1 MKRFVPKIIAITFA
15 LVCIFSFFAC
25 TVKPGQPVTYTVT
38 VRQSEGGTI
47 SYECADEKIVT
58 GSKISVL
65 LKADEHYEL
74 DGFFVN
80 GEKKIP
86 DASGRFTVVVQNEN
100 IVLSAKFKEKTYSF
114 VAAVKDSPEGSG
126 QAFFGEKSD
135 GKVPF
140 SVVAAEHY
148 EIVYMSL
155 DGNEIAFDKTAR
167 LQKYDG
173 SVSAYSDHNLEVK
186 FSAIVYGVT
195 VDEPLGAVTSDKT
208 GGVYGEKVK
217 ISVKLPVD
225 GKLISLKVNGKDIA
239 KQNEYEYEI
248 TVDGD
253 ITVTAEVDCTKYT
266 VQAVGDE
273 GIDDVVLSRAEV
285 PAGGSVTVT
294 AVPKKGYEATIAYVG
309 KVKYF
314 LKNNSFTL
322 ENISSDVVISVVS
335 EKKQLTVSVG
345 SGDGGT
351 LSSSKQTF
359 YYGDKITLYVT
370 PQKGYRLVSLTVNS
384 ETVAVTDGKAIL
396 ENYAEDVVAFAEFE
410 KEIYSVSFAR
420 SEGGSVS
427 CDRTS
432 YSVGEQPAFTFTCER
447 GYKIKRITLN
457 GKIVSASGDKFVLPE
472 GTTGDV
478 TVYAEFEKILYK
490 ISFAVSGEGEATC
503 DKTAYSVGDEI
514 TVSYS
519 CATGIE
525 AEITVNGEL
534 IGHDG
539 GLLKLSGYASDLDVK
554 VCFTVKKYSVSVN
567 ANEGGSYSL
576 SPKGKIEHG
585 GSVTLALSPDAGY
598 EIGSVTINGKEAKQ
612 QDNRLTVENICEDI
626 SIEVVFSKIKYSF
639 IASAG
644 TGGKIISDKQKFTA
658 GEILTIKF
666 VPDSGYKLDSAY
678 LGGMAITDKIK
689 DGTLTLTAGT
699 GDVKISAVFVRV
711 GAKTFA
717 LTSSLDR
724 KYGSVA
730 FNPSVVSEGGTAI
743 FVVKM
748 NPGYEVAKVTAN
760 GAEVSPV
767 NGVYYCENVRE
778 DILVAVEY
786 TLTKYSISVVQ
797 PENARITAPQEYTV
811 EDEVILSVTPEKG
824 YEATF
829 VTINGTDY
837 PVDENG
843 KARYSG
849 YGDITVTATIKEGR
863 YAVILTENR
872 FVTAS
877 LDFSEGGIS
886 APVKLTA
893 KAKTDYK
900 IVAVVINGKSYDW
913 TGGTYEIKDIREKT
927 TVSVVT
933 DYVYYAVSIAN
944 YLDGNKTTS
953 AGFVSADRSTYSV
966 ADTVTFT
973 VTVEGGYYLRSVT
986 INGANYTDKI
996 MDGKFT
1002 YTGRGAITVVANFAA
1017 NGIEVRGTLSD
1028 DRTGDKISGVSV
1040 RIEKPDGLLV
1050 KTVTTAGGG
1059 RFSAELPNGKYVAYA
1074 VSDEYMYA
1082 RHVEFGGQ
1090 NQTVEISLEA
1100 AGSAF
1105 SSSTDFS
1112 KAKFSYDFDEG
1123 ENVTIDGNTP
1133 SMTFA
1138 GDENGTFGI
1147 TFTAHNQCDRNDANR
1162 ENEPGIGIVIRAG
1175 SNSFICQF
1183 VRDSARIII
1192 NNNWKSI
1199 KSGTAKPYYN
1209 FNNPGEKHSLAF
1221 VKTGDTVVF
1230 LAKGDSGEY
1239 EPVFV
1244 YSDARLNARCTYSF
1258 YVTKFN
1264 ATKTLNM
1271 GFTGVK
1277 TFDSVSRLSSVK
1289 ADLQTNETADGY
1301 TIAESYDDGYI
1312 IGKTYRVYAV
1322 PTGDKKL
1329 TSLLVDG
1336 NAVDFTSDGAGGG
1349 YVYITAGTNK
1359 KVEAK
1364 FTSFINGDPTWS
1376 DGRGYGDFDYD
1387 KTLFYRNDLITD
1399 GADPGVMF
1407 VSEEE
1412 DPVYGGWFYMTVTG
1426 DMSYERVWSGDGVY
1440 YRSAAFRCYRSKNL
1454 SDWERV
1460 GAIDGFAL
1468 GVKPEQWAWDCYW
1481 APEMMR
1487 DSKTGKYFLYFSSR
1501 SKRGNGTNY
1510 SSSDNTSLSGSGKW
1524 DRLYIGIAMAD
1535 TPVGPYKLV
1544 SALDYNKACGV
1555 ENKNTNANG
1564 EVIDANVVPINFAKN
1579 IDAIKNRGY
1588 DFWPAIDVSPFMDED
1603 GTLYLYFSQH
1613 MSSASYGNSIW
1624 VMRMKD
1630 MITPDYS
1637 TMRMVSLPGY
1647 TDVTSVGKSDDI
1659 YFNSGDIDFAS
1670 TFGFTRYAYDGN
1682 VNGNGI
1688 NEGVNVIKDYSSGKY
1703 FLTYSPFG
1711 YGSRRYS
1718 IMQSVSDSPF
1728 GPFHKLDAGVA
1739 NPVLGI
1745 YNSGDGIDYN
1755 MKTDLSA
1762 SIDYTAG
1769 TGHHC
1774 FVRAG
1779 SELFAVYHAF
1789 ANPVSNY
1796 NGSTFM
1802 GRRIAADRIFFTYN
1816 EKVGHNVLYGNGPT
1830 DTLQFAPE
1838 STSGYGNIAGNA
1850 TITATNAADD
1860 TIKYLNDGLFV
1871 MHNAYESRE
1880 FSANGD
1886 SVIKFSFDTPQKM
1899 RAVMIYS
1906 AARYSYALRKVS
1918 EIKLITSGNREIVMK
1933 DVTLNANYYNSEKK
1947 TMHYGGAIIAEF
1959 SAIKVKSVVITIKS
1973 EDKLVPGGEIKI
1985 SDVVILGEKNAEI
1998 SSDQA
2003 MYASGN
2009 GTSDLSDGIRV
2020 DGKPFDKAWQNAK
2033 TYTFTSGGIKFEA
2046 KAVRGKTGAYFLF
2059 TAYDQTVV
2067 HSANSG
2073 NTSKMSGLRRFYK
2086 NTGWQLSLYAGSGS
2100 FNSSKAVVVVSDAYN
2115 FIVDNGKTV
2124 NFASYVNG
2132 TVNGYT
2138 ESYSVEAFVPY
2149 DGSDAGTIPSI
2160 SALVRYRHVEGAT
2173 ALVNTFINVCQAN
2186 NNIIEFDC

>member
-1 MKRFVPKIIAITFA
+1 MKRFAPKFIALMFA
-15 LVCIFSFFAC
+15 LVCVFSFFAC
-25 TVKPGQPVTYTVT
+25 NANSEQPVTYTVT
-38 VRQSEGGTI
+38 VLQSVGGTI

-58 GSKISVL
+58 GSKILVL
-65 LKADEHYEL
+65 LKADEHYEP
-74 DGFFVN
+74 DVFFVN

-100 IVLSAKFKEKTYSF
+100 IVLSAKFKEKSYSF
-114 VAAVKDSPEGSG
+114 VAAVEDSPEGSG
-126 QAFFGEKSD
+126 SAFFGEKSD

-140 SVVAAEHY
+140 SVIAAEHY
-148 EIVYMSL
+148 EISYMSI
-155 DGNEIAFDKTAR
+155 DGNEIEFDKSSR
-167 LQKYDG
+167 MQKYDG
-173 SVSAYSDHNLEVK
+173 SVSAYSNHNLEVK
-186 FSAIVYGVT
+186 FSAIVYGVI
-195 VDEPLGAVTSDKT
+195 VDEPLGAVTADKA
-208 GGVYGEKVK
+208 GGIFGETVK
-217 ISVKLPVD
+217 ISVKLPSD
-225 GKLISLKVNGKDIA
+225 GKLLSLKVNGKDIA
-239 KQNEYEYEI
+239 EQNKYEYEI
-248 TVDGD
+248 IIKGD
-253 ITVTAEVDCTKYT
+253 TIISAEVDCTKYT
-266 VQAVGDE
+266 VQALGDE
-273 GIDDVVLSRAEV
+273 GIEDVVLSRGEV
-285 PAGGSVTVT
+285 PAGGSVIVT
-294 AVPKKGYEATIAYVG
+294 AVPQKGYEATIAYVG

-335 EKKQLTVSVG
+335 EKKQLTVSVV

-370 PQKGYRLVSLTVNS
+370 PQKGYRVAYLTVNG
-384 ETVAVTDGKAIL
+384 ENIAVTDGKAIL
-396 ENYAEDVVAFAEFE
+396 EDYAENIVATAEFE

-420 SEGGSVS
+420 SDGGFVS

-432 YSVGEQPAFTFTCER
+432 YSVGEQPLFEFTCER

-457 GKIVSASGDKFVLPE
+457 GKTISVSGDKFALPA
-472 GTTGDV
+472 GTVGDV
-478 TVYAEFEKILYK
+478 TVYAEFEKIIYK
-490 ISFAVSGEGEATC
+490 ISFAFSGEGQAAC
-503 DKTAYSVGDEI
+503 DKTTYSVGDEI

-519 CATGIE
+519 CENGIE

-534 IGHDG
+534 VESEG
-539 GLLKLSGYASDLDVK
+539 GLLKLRGYAADLDVK
-554 VCFTVKKYSVSVN
+554 VRFVVKKYSVEVN
-567 ANEGGSYSL
+567 ASAGGSYSL

-585 GSVTLALSPDAGY
+585 GSVTLTLSPDTGY
-598 EIGSVTINGKEAKQ
+598 EIGSVTINGKDAKP
-612 QDNRLTVENICEDI
+612 DGNRLTIDNVCENVNVI
-626 SIEVVFSKIKYSF
+626 VVFRKIEYSF
-639 IASAG
+639 IASSV
-644 TGGKIISDKQKFTA
+644 TGGKIISDKQKFTV
-658 GEILTIKF
+658 GEIITIKF

-711 GAKTFA
+711 GAKTFN
-717 LTSSLDR
+717 LSSSLDK

-730 FNPSVVSEGGTAI
+730 FNPSVVSEGGTAV
-743 FVVKM
+743 FVVNM
-748 NPGYEVAKVTAN
+748 NPGYEAAKVTAN
-760 GAEVSPV
+760 GIAVLPV
-767 NGVYYCENVRE
+767 NGVYYCENVKE

-786 TLTKYSISVVQ
+786 TLTKYAISVEQ
-797 PENARITAPQEYTV
+797 PENARIIAPTEYTV
-811 EDEVILSVTPEKG
+811 EDRVILSATPGKG
-824 YEATF
+824 YVVTF
-829 VTINGTDY
+829 ITINGKNY
-837 PVDENG
+837 SVDENG
-843 KARYSG
+843 NAIYSG
-849 YGDITVTATIKEGR
+849 YGDIVVKATITEGR
-863 YAVILTENR
+863 YAVILNENM

-877 LDFSEGGIS
+877 LDLSEGGIS

-900 IVAVVINGKSYDW
+900 IVAVVINGRSYAW

-927 TVSVVT
+927 TVSIVT
-933 DYVYYAVSIAN
+933 DYVYYAVSIVN
-944 YLDGNKTTS
+944 YLDGNKTTL
-953 AGFVSADRSTYSV
+953 AGFVSSDRSVYSV
-966 ADTVTFT
+966 VDTVTFT
-973 VTVEGGYYLRSVT
+973 VNVENGYYLRSVT
-986 INGANYTDKI
+986 INGVNYTDKI
-996 MDGKFT
+996 KDGKFT
-1002 YTGRGAITVVANFAA
+1002 FEGRGAITVVANYAA

-1040 RIEKPDGLLV
+1040 RIEKTDGTHV
-1050 KTVTTAGGG
+1050 KTVTSSGGG
-1059 RFSAELPNGKYVAYA
+1059 RFSVELPNGKYVAYA
-1074 VSDEYMYA
+1074 VSDEYKYA
-1082 RHVEFGGQ
+1082 RRVAFGGQ
-1090 NQTVEISLEA
+1090 NQTVEISLA
-1100 AGSAF
+1100 VAGSAF

-1112 KAKFSYDFDEG
+1112 KAQFSYDFDTG
-1123 ENVTIDGNTP
+1123 ENVIIDGNTP
-1133 SMTFA
+1133 SMIFD

-1147 TFTAHNQCDRNDANR
+1147 TFTAHNQCDINDENR
-1162 ENEPGIGIVIRAG
+1162 ENEPGIGIVIGAG
-1175 SNSFICQF
+1175 GNVFTCQF
-1183 VRDSARIII
+1183 VRNTARIII
-1192 NNNWKSI
+1192 NNNWGSI

-1221 VKTGDTVVF
+1221 VKTGDTVLF
-1230 LAKGDSGEY
+1230 LAKGESGEY

-1244 YSDARLNARCTYSF
+1244 YSDARLNAKCTYSF
-1258 YVTKFN
+1258 YVTKLN
-1264 ATKTLNM
+1264 STKTLNM
-1271 GFTGVK
+1271 SFTGVK
-1277 TFDSVSRLSSVK
+1277 TYDSVARLSSVK
-1289 ADLQTNETADGY
+1289 TDLQTSETADGY

-1349 YVYITAGTNK
+1349 YVYITAGTDK

-1412 DPVYGGWFYMTVTG
+1412 DPEYGGWFYMTVTG
-1426 DMSYERVWSGDGVY
+1426 DVGYWKVWEDGEL
-1440 YRSAAFRCYRSKNL
+1440 YRSTAYRCYRSKNL
-1454 SDWERV
+1454 SDWEMV
-1460 GAIDGFAL
+1460 GAVNGYAL
-1468 GVKPEQWAWDCYW
+1468 IIKPDEWAWDCDW
-1481 APEMMR
+1481 APEMIR
-1487 DSKTGKYFLYFSSR
+1487 DKKTGKYFLYFSSR
-1501 SKRGNGTNY
+1501 SQIGNGENY
-1510 SSSDNTSLSGSGKW
+1510 SASDKTALSGSGKW
-1524 DRLYIGIAMAD
+1524 DRLYLGIAMSD
-1535 TPVGPYKLV
+1535 TPVGPYRLV
-1544 SALDYNKACGV
+1544 SALDYNKANGV

-1564 EVIDANVVPINFAKN
+1564 EYIDGNVVPINFAKN
-1579 IDAIKNRGY
+1579 VPAIKNRGY

-1624 VMRMKD
+1624 VMKMKD

-1647 TDVTSVGKSDDI
+1647 TDVTSVGKGDDI
-1659 YFNSGDIDFAS
+1659 YFNSGNINFD
-1670 TFGFTRYAYDGN
+1670 TKYGFKRYAYDGDRK
-1682 VNGNGI
+1682 GNGI

-1718 IMQSVSDSPF
+1718 IMQAVSDSPL

-1745 YNSGDGIDYN
+1745 YNSGDAVDYN

-1762 SIDYTAG
+1762 SIDYIAG

-1789 ANPVSNY
+1789 ANPVNNY
-1796 NGSTFM
+1796 NESSFM

-1850 TITATNAADD
+1850 TVTATNAEND
-1860 TIKYLNDGLFV
+1860 TIKYLSDGLFV
-1871 MHNAYESRE
+1871 MHNSYESRE

-1886 SVIKFSFDTPQKM
+1886 SIITFSFDAPQKM
-1899 RAVMIYS
+1899 RSVMIYS

-1933 DVTLNANYYNSEKK
+1933 DVTLNENYYNSAKK

-1959 SAIKVKSVVITIKS
+1959 GATKVKTVVITVKS
-1973 EDKLVPGGEIKI
+1973 EDKLVPGGIKI
-1985 SDVVILGEKNAEI
+1985 SDIVILGEKNAEI
-1998 SSDQA
+1998 ASDRA

-2033 TYTFTSGGIKFEA
+2033 TYTFTSGGINFEA

-2067 HSANSG
+2067 HSSNNGDTAK
-2073 NTSKMSGLRRFYK
+2073 TSGLRRFYK
-2086 NTGWQLSLYAGSGS
+2086 NTGWQLSLYVGSGS
-2100 FNSSKAVVVVSDAYN
+2100 YNSGKSVVIVSDAYN
-2115 FIVDNGKTV
+2115 FIVDNGKNV
-2124 NFASYVNG
+2124 NFASYING
-2132 TVNGYT
+2132 TVNGYA
-2138 ESYSVEAFVPY
+2138 ESFSVEVFVPY
-2149 DGSDAGTIPSI
+2149 ENGLNLSDASI
-2160 SALVRYRHVEGAT
+2160 AAAVKYRHVEGASAT
-2173 ALVNTFINVCQAN
+2173 VNEFINVCPTN
-2186 NNIIEFDC
+2186 GNVISFDC